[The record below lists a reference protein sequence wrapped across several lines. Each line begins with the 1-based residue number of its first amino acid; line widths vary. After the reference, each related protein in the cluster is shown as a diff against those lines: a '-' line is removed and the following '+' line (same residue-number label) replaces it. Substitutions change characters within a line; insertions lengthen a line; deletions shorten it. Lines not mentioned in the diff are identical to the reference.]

1 MVNDPYFDY
10 LANLL
15 VISEDLMSEFA
26 EQISNTILNGKNVWL
41 IGNGGSASTAE
52 HFETDLSFVRIGR
65 MITKSKVC
73 ALSANSSLI
82 TAIANDLG
90 YEYIFAHQL
99 KRRAEPADLCI
110 VISASGNSE
119 NLVQAVLT
127 CNEIGVKVMGLLGFD
142 GGKLSEII
150 DNVILIETTIGKYG
164 PVEDAHLA
172 ICHSL
177 SARIAKIIQ
186 VSMEHQK

>member
-1 MVNDPYFDY
+1 MTKDPYFEH

-15 VISEDLMSEFA
+15 AISEDAMCEFA
-26 EQISNTILNGKNVWL
+26 RRISETILKGKSVWL
-41 IGNGGSASTAE
+41 VGNGGSASTTE
-52 HFETDLSFVRIGR
+52 HFETDLSFVRLRNIT
-65 MITKSKVC
+65 TKSKVC

-90 YEYIFAHQL
+90 YEHIFSHQL
-99 KRRAEPADLCI
+99 IRRAEPDDLCI

-119 NLVQAVLT
+119 NLIRAVYV
-127 CNEIGVKVMGLLGFD
+127 CEDIGVNVMGLLGFD
-142 GGKLSEII
+142 GGKLMQII
-150 DNVILIETTIGKYG
+150 DDVILIDTAIGKYG

-177 SARIAKIIQ
+177 SARVSKIIQ
-186 VSMEHQK
+186 TSLELQ

>member
-1 MVNDPYFDY
+1 MAKDPYFDY

-15 VISEDLMSEFA
+15 VISEELMSEFA
-26 EQISNTILNGKNVWL
+26 EQISNTILSGKSVWL

-52 HFETDLSFVRIGR
+52 HFETDLSFVRLGSI
-65 MITKSKVC
+65 ITKSKVC
-73 ALSANSSLI
+73 ALSANSSLVS
-82 TAIANDLG
+82 AIANDLG

-99 KRRAEPADLCI
+99 KRRAEPEDLCI

-119 NLVQAVLT
+119 NLVQAVHI
-127 CNEIGVKVMGLLGFD
+127 CKEIGVKVMGLLGFD
-142 GGKLSEII
+142 GGKLIELI
-150 DNVILIETTIGKYG
+150 DNVILIDTAIGRYG

-177 SARIAKIIQ
+177 SARISKIIQ
-186 VSMEHQK
+186 AGLELQ